1 MARAEGL
8 YWVRER
14 QFGTVVIAAYRDGL
28 WMFGDGEDYP
38 DERRVIV
45 LAGPLQPPDPAIGAT
60 WKLRYEKILSD
71 RRKTEGEDPALG
83 WSHLQGYYWVRA
95 PGRSQLV
102 LAHFMEDAWDEVAG
116 DELKGEIEII
126 DGPLISP
133 QVPLPSQ
140 RIRH

>member
-14 QFGTVVIAAYRDGL
+14 MYGTVVIAAYRGG
-28 WMFGDGEDYP
+28 WWIFGDGEDDP
-38 DERRVIV
+38 DERRLTVI
-45 LAGPLQPPDPAIGAT
+45 AGPMQPPDPAIGAT
-60 WKLRYEKILSD
+60 WKQRYEKILSD
-71 RRKTEGEDPALG
+71 RRTIEGEDPTLG
-83 WSHLQGYYWVRA
+83 WSHLHGYYWVRV

-102 LAHFMEDAWDEVAG
+102 LARFMEDAWDEVAG
-116 DELKGEIEII
+116 DALGSEIEII
-126 DGPLISP
+126 DGPLKSP